1 MKIDKHKI
9 IWSPLIAKN
18 YIGKHVWFLETTCG
32 VGLVCGILRMIDEES
47 MYPFFDEELKQHRLI
62 IPVELP
68 MCKCEINPKHRY
80 RLYNENELNRLVGKV
95 VTRRLDGNNFVVLS
109 YDKGA
114 VYIAG
119 LGRFDARELFEKFNL
134 DGKHIHMD
142 TGEDAEGIVKLS
154 AELKAMWEDV

>member
-1 MKIDKHKI
+1 MKIDKNKI
-9 IWSPLIAKN
+9 IWSPLIAKK
-18 YIGKHVWFLETTCG
+18 YIGKYVWFFDTICG
-32 VGLVCGILRMIDEES
+32 VGLKYSILRIVDEDSIYPFIDEDGGS
-47 MYPFFDEELKQHRLI
+47 HRHIMPFEM
-62 IPVELP
+62 P
-68 MCKCEINPKHRY
+68 MCKCEVSPYHRY

-95 VTRRLDGNNFVVLS
+95 VTRRLDGNNFIVLS
-109 YDKGA
+109 YDRGA

-154 AELKAMWEDV
+154 AELKTMWEDV

>member
-9 IWSPLIAKN
+9 IWSPLVAKK
-18 YIGKHVWFLETTCG
+18 YIGQYVWFFETICG
-32 VGLVCGILRMIDEES
+32 VGLKNDILAKVEEDAI
-47 MYPFFDEELKQHRLI
+47 YPFIDSDGKSHRLI
-62 IPVELP
+62 IPFEMP
-68 MCKCEINPKHRY
+68 MCKCEINPQHRY

-109 YDKGA
+109 YDRGA

-119 LGRFDARELFEKFNL
+119 LGRFDARELFEKFKL
-134 DGKHIHMD
+134 GGKHIHMD
-142 TGEDAEGIVKLS
+142 TGEDTDGFVKLS

>member
-1 MKIDKHKI
+1 MKIDKHDI
-9 IWSPLIAKN
+9 IWSPLVAKN
-18 YIGKHVWFLETTCG
+18 YIGKHVWFFETICG
-32 VGLVCGILRMIDEES
+32 VGLKNDILTKVDEDS
-47 MYPFFDEELKQHRLI
+47 IYPFIDSNGKSHRLI
-62 IPVELP
+62 IPFELP

-109 YDKGA
+109 YDRGA

-142 TGEDAEGIVKLS
+142 TGEDADGIEKLY
-154 AELKAMWEDV
+154 AELKAMWEDL

>member
-18 YIGKHVWFLETTCG
+18 YIGKHVWFFETICG
-32 VGLVCGILRMIDEES
+32 VGLKYDILTKVEEDAI
-47 MYPFFDEELKQHRLI
+47 YPFIDSNGMSHRLI
-62 IPVELP
+62 TPFEMP

-109 YDKGA
+109 YDRGA